1 MFTEALNALCVATVR
16 TDPPTSPSS
25 ASVLWSFGHGL
36 SYDATFVYSG
46 LKLSAPSEGSQ
57 HVPSVGLHGTVT
69 VSFTVM
75 NTGTR
80 AAEEVAQLYVRD
92 DISSG
97 ERSRLTLTIFLTSRS
112 CC

>member
-1 MFTEALNALCVATVR
+1 MYDIVYRGTESALCMAAVR

-46 LKLSAPSEGSQ
+46 LKLSTQSEGSQ
-57 HVPSVGLHGTVT
+57 DVPSVGLHGTVT

-97 ERSRLTLTIFLTSRS
+97 ERS
-112 CC
+112 